1 MIWSEATL
9 NQKSLQLDPEQFGN
23 PIYFLLKM
31 DK

>member
-1 MIWSEATL
+1 MIWLGATL
-9 NQKSLQLDPEQFGN
+9 NQKNLLPDPEHIGN